1 MDFIIVNYGATI
13 TRSGMSN
20 ITITNTEVF
29 IFYFEMYLI
38 FPSLINCLKFRFSYI
53 VGLDHLWNAACVSK
67 SHVSARE
74 IKIQTGLL
82 FCFYSCDRERG
93 SGGGGGGGGS
103 EAPLFSF
110 QTANDKATKIHR
122 IM

>member
-20 ITITNTEVF
+20 ISITNTEVF

-38 FPSLINCLKFRFSYI
+38 FPSLINCLKFRFSYV

-82 FCFYSCDRERG
+82 FASIPAIGKGARR
-93 SGGGGGGGGS
+93 GGGGGFGGPPS
-103 EAPLFSF
+103 SASKPLMIRPPKY
-110 QTANDKATKIHR
+110 TE
-122 IM
+122 